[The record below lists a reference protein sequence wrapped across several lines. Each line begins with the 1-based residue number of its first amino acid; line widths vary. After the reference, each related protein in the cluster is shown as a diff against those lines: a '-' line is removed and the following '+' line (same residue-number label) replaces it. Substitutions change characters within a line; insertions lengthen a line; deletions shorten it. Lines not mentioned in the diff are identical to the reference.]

1 MTADMAFECLFV
13 SRDPGVFGTISR
25 ILRDLAIS
33 TNLCL
38 SSSKA
43 FPQLAGG
50 TTDLVVVDWE
60 GESSSDLLHD
70 IWKSTER
77 KKPIIVAISTL
88 GTPVPGAHIVLKKPV
103 TAESGTK
110 SLKAAYS
117 RMLLDHR
124 RHARY
129 PLMISVEAVG
139 DSNRTVPV
147 TITDIGDG
155 GLGLVTKLE
164 LIIGDILSFHLWL
177 PGSIRSIYIEVRVL
191 WTRDY
196 GRVGCEF
203 LRIPP
208 VDINILHAWITRKSQ
223 IKKPMVAV

>member
-1 MTADMAFECLFV
+1 MTADMEFECLFV
-13 SRDPGVFGTISR
+13 SRDPEVFGTISR

-43 FPQLAGG
+43 FTKLAGG
-50 TTDLVVVDWE
+50 TTDLVVIDWE

-70 IWKSTER
+70 IWKSTVG
-77 KKPIIVAISTL
+77 KKPSIVAISTL
-88 GTPVPGAHIVLKKPV
+88 GDPIPGAHIVLKKPLIP
-103 TAESGTK
+103 ESSTR

-129 PLMISVEAVG
+129 PLMISVEAND

-147 TITDIGDG
+147 RITDIGDG
-155 GLGLVTKLE
+155 GLGLVAKVA
-164 LIIGDILSFHLWL
+164 LIVGDILSFRLLL
-177 PGSIRSIYIEVRVL
+177 PGSIRGINIQVRVL

-208 VDINILHAWITRKSQ
+208 VDFDILQSWITGKGQ

>member
-1 MTADMAFECLFV
+1 MEFECLFV
-13 SRDPGVFGTISR
+13 SRDPEVFGMISR

-43 FPQLAGG
+43 FTQLAGG
-50 TTDLVVVDWE
+50 TTDLVVIDWE
-60 GESSSDLLHD
+60 GEPSSDLLHD
-70 IWKSTER
+70 IWKSTVS
-77 KKPIIVAISTL
+77 KKPTIVAISTL
-88 GTPVPGAHIVLKKPV
+88 GTPIPGAHIVLKKPL

-129 PLMISVEAVG
+129 PLMISVEAADG
-139 DSNRTVPV
+139 HNRTLPV
-147 TITDIGDG
+147 RLTDIGDG
-155 GLGLVTKLE
+155 GLGLIAKVE
-164 LIIGDILSFHLWL
+164 LIVGDILSFRVLL
-177 PGSIRSIYIEVRVL
+177 PDSIRSIYIQVRVL

-208 VDINILHAWITRKSQ
+208 VDLDILQSWITCKSQ